1 MKTFV
6 EFQFGYCTLIWMF
19 RSREANSK
27 TNHLQERSLKV
38 VYDDYITLMRVMM
51 MMMMT
56 MMMIMNCFCGME
68 ERRKMF

>member
-38 VYDDYITLMRVMM
+38 VYDDYITLMSV

-56 MMMIMNCFCGME
+56 MMMIMNCFCGIE